1 MQQQIEETRPK
12 SVVDVEDFNS
22 RVLGAYAE
30 DLSAD
35 SLVADLDTARS
46 IIPGGT
52 GSYRDFSYIGTEIPI
67 YDPNNCVG
75 CMECVIECPD
85 TAILG
90 KVIEPENLQTELDL
104 INDPLEKLLFET
116 RFTDTQKFG
125 SAYEKKGEKGGLFG
139 IFIDPTKCKGCAE
152 CVDACGDHQA
162 LSMIPNLIRLLNSM
176 EKRLTFIVNCQI
188 HRRNLLMT
196 DY

>member
-67 YDPNNCVG
+67 YDPSNCVG

-85 TAILG
+85 TLPFW
-90 KVIEPENLQTELDL
+90 V
-104 INDPLEKLLFET
+104 
-116 RFTDTQKFG
+116 
-125 SAYEKKGEKGGLFG
+125 
-139 IFIDPTKCKGCAE
+139 
-152 CVDACGDHQA
+152 
-162 LSMIPNLIRLLNSM
+162 RL
-176 EKRLTFIVNCQI
+176 
-188 HRRNLLMT
+188 
-196 DY
+196 